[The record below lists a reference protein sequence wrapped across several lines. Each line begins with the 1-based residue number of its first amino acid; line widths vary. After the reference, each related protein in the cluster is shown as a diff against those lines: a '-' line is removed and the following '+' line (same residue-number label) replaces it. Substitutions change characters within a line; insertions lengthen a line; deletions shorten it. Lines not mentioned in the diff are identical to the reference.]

1 MMSVAKLLVLLL
13 VVAACIAFAKS
24 LGARRS
30 PKDSSS
36 SSRVNQTSK
45 NETLEKCPTC
55 GVFRVEGMTQP
66 CDRSDCPHR

>member
-30 PKDSSS
+30 REDSNS
-36 SSRVNQTSK
+36 SSRVNKSHK

-55 GVFRVEGMTQP
+55 GVFRVEGAKQP
-66 CDRSDCPHR
+66 CERSDCPHR